1 MASAARTHF
10 AARCDAIAY
19 SRYWMLTPT
28 DATTRIATIS
38 SYHVETIFKASAIA
52 GLEESS
58 EAGYV
63 VSRRMSYH
71 TVHYMI
77 TEKGRTALGAV
88 QWH

>member
-1 MASAARTHF
+1 
-10 AARCDAIAY
+10 
-19 SRYWMLTPT
+19 MLTPT

-77 TEKGRTALGAV
+77 TEKGRRALGDV
-88 QWH
+88 QWRWAAQKNSRLNG

>member
-19 SRYWMLTPT
+19 SRYWMRTPT

-63 VSRRMSYH
+63 VSRLLEGIDWRMPEH
-71 TVHYMI
+71 TWRPQAA
-77 TEKGRTALGAV
+77 G
-88 QWH
+88 

>member
-1 MASAARTHF
+1 
-10 AARCDAIAY
+10 
-19 SRYWMLTPT
+19 MLTPT

>member
-10 AARCDAIAY
+10 AARCDAIGY
-19 SRYWMLTPT
+19 SRYWMRTPT

-63 VSRRMSYH
+63 VSRPVSYH
-71 TVHYMI
+71 TVHCMI
-77 TEKGRTALGAV
+77 TEQGRRALGDV
-88 QWH
+88 QWR

>member
-1 MASAARTHF
+1 MASAARKHF

-63 VSRRMSYH
+63 VSWPMSMH
-71 TVHYMI
+71 TVHYLI
-77 TEKGRTALGAV
+77 TDQGRKALADV